1 MHEKIICLPFVFF
14 SVVVSTLVNLID
26 QVIFTVYSL

>member
-1 MHEKIICLPFVFF
+1 MHEKISLLTVCVF